1 VIYDCPQCGKSAI
14 RIEMDRDME
23 VAKVYCGAC
32 KISKDIKI
40 NPLYD
45 AVDAFGDFVDQY
57 HKEGA

>member
-1 VIYDCPQCGKSAI
+1 
-14 RIEMDRDME
+14 MDRDME

-32 KISKDIKI
+32 KISKDVKI